1 MPPKVLDE
9 TKFRLDFMPFEMRT
23 VQQYGVSIHKIHY
36 WHDALRTWIGATE
49 PGNPKRA
56 RQFVFRFDPR
66 DLSVIWFFD
75 PELNSYFSIP
85 YRDSSHPVMSI
96 WELRE
101 INRQLK
107 QEHKS
112 NIDER
117 MIFSAYG
124 KMREMEEQAQGKT
137 KAVRRAMQRRK
148 NESIAISKPV
158 SKDNNGINNTATA
171 FPQTD
176 LLETEMSFENVQPF
190 DDLDDLS

>member
-1 MPPKVLDE
+1 
-9 TKFRLDFMPFEMRT
+9 
-23 VQQYGVSIHKIHY
+23 
-36 WHDALRTWIGATE
+36 
-49 PGNPKRA
+49 
-56 RQFVFRFDPR
+56 
-66 DLSVIWFFD
+66 
-75 PELNSYFSIP
+75 
-85 YRDSSHPVMSI
+85 MSI

-148 NESIAISKPV
+148 KNESIAITKPV
-158 SKDNNGINNTATA
+158 PKENNGINNTATA

-176 LLETEMSFENVQPF
+176 SLETEMSFENVQPF

>member
-1 MPPKVLDE
+1 
-9 TKFRLDFMPFEMRT
+9 
-23 VQQYGVSIHKIHY
+23 
-36 WHDALRTWIGATE
+36 
-49 PGNPKRA
+49 
-56 RQFVFRFDPR
+56 
-66 DLSVIWFFD
+66 
-75 PELNSYFSIP
+75 
-85 YRDSSHPVMSI
+85 
-96 WELRE
+96 
-101 INRQLK
+101 
-107 QEHKS
+107 
-112 NIDER
+112 

-158 SKDNNGINNTATA
+158 SKYNNGINNTATA